1 MDNSLSSAILNNMVT
16 ATLILD
22 DGLAVRYANPAAEL
36 LFSQSAKRIVE
47 QSLSQL
53 IQHASLD
60 LALLTQPLQSGQS
73 ITDSDVTFVVDGR
86 PLMLEVTVSPIT
98 WQKQLMLLVEM
109 RKIDQQRRLTQ
120 ELNQHA
126 QQQAAKLLVRGLAH
140 ELKPTWRF
148 TRRSTVTGENAARS
162 FFDGIHPHYY

>member
-1 MDNSLSSAILNNMVT
+1 MVT

-22 DGLAVRYANPAAEL
+22 DGLAIRYANPAAEL
-36 LFSQSAKRIVE
+36 LFSQSAKRIIE

-109 RKIDQQRRLTQ
+109 RKIDQQRRLSQ

-140 ELKPTWRF
+140 EIKNPLGGLR
-148 TRRSTVTGENAARS
+148 GAAQLLEKMLPEPSLTEYTHIIIEQADRLRA
-162 FFDGIHPHYY
+162 